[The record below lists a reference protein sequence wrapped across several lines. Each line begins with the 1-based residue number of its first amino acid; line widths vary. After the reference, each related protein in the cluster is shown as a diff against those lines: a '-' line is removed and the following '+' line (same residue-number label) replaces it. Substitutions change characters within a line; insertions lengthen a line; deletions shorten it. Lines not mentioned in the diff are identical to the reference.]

1 MSLLLLLL
9 LWVNLLLYV
18 VQCNPINIIINNAK
32 TSKTSKL
39 KRRFLSIISIFH
51 ISFFLILFLS
61 HECFLE
67 ILIVS
72 VSFLL
77 SYSACLLFHFVHT
90 LLLSLSWSFL
100 WKFHCHGR
108 HRLRR
113 RRRRQVV
120 LCKIWSEALHQFF
133 LFIILRFC
141 RFPFQIRSLVSN
153 VFQLSRGG
161 QTCTCQKLAWS
172 VL

>member
-113 RRRRQVV
+113 RRRRRWQVV

-133 LFIILRFC
+133 SFYYFTFLS
-141 RFPFQIRSLVSN
+141 FPVSN
-153 VFQLSRGG
+153 SKLSFKCLS
-161 QTCTCQKLAWS
+161 TK
-172 VL
+172 